1 MLYEEFETE
10 TPRNNLSK
18 VLSAVPAPACLI
30 GGWAVYHTVNADYK
44 AKTGMSYQGSRD
56 IDLGFHIDKD
66 AAAES
71 LHETDLAKASRSL
84 EGMGFRGMGG
94 RLFREYHRETGLPLS
109 EAKAKKT
116 PSYNLFHLYVDL
128 LVDNTPDGIK
138 KAVGFT
144 PFDEKLLVHVF
155 SGGMHR
161 AIDEFP
167 ARVILPTPQVLL
179 AMKMSSL
186 PDRTKDHKKY
196 KDVMDVYALIWHS
209 GVPVRKLYSGV
220 SQLISRD
227 AMLRAVSAISSTD
240 YEQAAS
246 PLGMDPKRLEAA
258 IAGFVNDGRVAGRG
272 SGKWPL
278 PNNMSYDKL
287 VLIPKALLQKGADR
301 MPVAPE
307 ALSGMVGLASQT
319 TRMGLSFLDSVGIVS
334 LRGKGRYVLTADGM
348 LYAKAHSDGD
358 AVRIRS
364 LTLDVIN
371 RSHLADLAD
380 AIAVSKNMT
389 QGEIYR
395 RIKVLGRYPDG
406 KGAGKMH
413 APVAV
418 GARAVLRL
426 FEVAGLL
433 GNGKPARDPDNAAGA
448 VASALGRPGGRPGPT
463 TAATRGRQRRSGS
476 AGSPGGRVAAP
487 AAVQEVAAGNAG
499 KRVQS
504 GKEAPPPP
512 GVDKMEDLGVL
523 TIKGVG
529 QVRVNDLETLRLA
542 EMYMDVLRKRVAAER
557 DA

>member
-1 MLYEEFETE
+1 MLYDEFETE

-71 LHETDLAKASRSL
+71 LRETDLAKASRSL

-116 PSYNLFHLYVDL
+116 PSYNLFYLYVDL

-144 PFDEKLLVHVF
+144 PFNEKLLVHVF
-155 SGGMHR
+155 SGGMHK

-167 ARVILPTPQVLL
+167 AKVILPTPQVLL

-196 KDVMDVYALIWHS
+196 KDVMDAYALIWHS

-227 AMLRAVSAISSTD
+227 AMLRAVSSISGAD
-240 YEQAAS
+240 YEQAAT
-246 PLGMDPKRLEAA
+246 PLGMDPKRLKAA
-258 IAGFVNDGRVAGRG
+258 IAGFVNDGRAARQGG
-272 SGKWPL
+272 GKWPL

-287 VLIPKALLQKGADR
+287 VLISKALLQKGADR
-301 MPVAPE
+301 MPVATE
-307 ALSGMVGLASQT
+307 ALSGMVGLANQT

-371 RSHLADLAD
+371 RSHLADLAG
-380 AIAVSKNMT
+380 AIALNKNMT
-389 QGEIYR
+389 QSELYR
-395 RIKVLGRYPDG
+395 RIKALGRYPDG
-406 KGAGKMH
+406 KGTGKMH

-433 GNGKPARDPDNAAGA
+433 GNGQPARDPDDAAGA
-448 VASALGRPGGRPGPT
+448 GAGAQIGR
-463 TAATRGRQRRSGS
+463 AH
-476 AGSPGGRVAAP
+476 V
-487 AAVQEVAAGNAG
+487 
-499 KRVQS
+499 
-504 GKEAPPPP
+504 
-512 GVDKMEDLGVL
+512 
-523 TIKGVG
+523 
-529 QVRVNDLETLRLA
+529 
-542 EMYMDVLRKRVAAER
+542 
-557 DA
+557 